1 MLSKERMGEISLA
14 VLLEQFEREGL
25 HVKPREILR
34 DVANRAKKLGI
45 PVGEMA
51 EFTQTEFTQVAVRA
65 VCDRAVEALNRPH
78 IE

>member
-51 EFTQTEFTQVAVRA
+51 EFTQMAVRA